1 MQNMKSHIVFIY
13 FAKMKGGCIPYSLV
27 IFQSLRTSNWVFF
40 PFQAGR
46 PTEQMGHGFPWL
58 PMKHLSSEARTPE
71 QQGVGAA
78 AFVDEWSTP
87 LSCLCRSVIWSL
99 PWGYAKEHY
108 PRLENENAE
117 VSIEYGG
124 LDLTRTLWNW
134 QRALIIF
141 QSKPEPVF
149 FENGF
154 SWFPHVSS
162 SLQSICSNT
171 ISHDDIM

>member
-1 MQNMKSHIVFIY
+1 M
-13 FAKMKGGCIPYSLV
+13 
-27 IFQSLRTSNWVFF
+27 FF

-149 FENGF
+149 LKMGSHGF
-154 SWFPHVSS
+154 HMFHHLCKVFVQTPSAMMTSCEFPAKSRTYLYLPIVYS
-162 SLQSICSNT
+162 
-171 ISHDDIM
+171 